1 MHLIKFIAALPMRL
15 LLLALA
21 FLSFNAAIATAQ
33 DQQPWI
39 VAVAGPMTGDSAH
52 LGAAMINATTLK
64 ATKINE
70 AGGINGRMIEVM
82 AYDDQNSAELAA
94 EIALEIATQSQTLV
108 VIGHRTSGASIAAAP
123 IYMEHGIAAITGTA
137 TADELTVNNPWYFR
151 ATYNNSLQADFIAN
165 YMSSILNYRTATLVA
180 TDDVYGRSLRDA
192 FLSSSE
198 NLRMDIAHQ
207 YDVDS
212 NSEDIDLDMADIVSE
227 LSLMPDSGMVFLAMN
242 AVNAAH
248 FVREMRNSGFALPVF
263 GADSINQQFP
273 SYFEPDPILKTRPGD
288 FTDQIF
294 ATTSMIWDV
303 ANEAAIKFRE
313 DYSQS
318 FGNAADSGMALY
330 YDAAGI
336 SFEALASLDPAGTDL
351 AAMRAQVQRYFA
363 SIDNRADAYDGITGK
378 IYFDDAGNAEKT
390 VPVGVFELA
399 EFISAPVQLQA
410 VENPVMVPNFSDK
423 LESGEIVPQADGYMH
438 ATQIVY
444 FGIDLNEVGNLNTA
458 TGNYDLD
465 FYIWFRYRG
474 ALDLDKIEFSNAV
487 TPVSLDNP
495 IWERE
500 RNGMTIATFKVRGTF
515 HGEFQFGDYPFDR
528 QHITLVVRH
537 QDRNSESMR
546 FVADRLGMQL
556 AGEETSLL
564 AKIEREEAFKTAQ
577 GWQVLDAQIYQDL
590 IRTAS
595 TLGETRFF
603 QGETEVNFSRMVLSL
618 EIGRHLTSYSST
630 ILLPMTIL
638 FVIGGLLFAVP
649 IREIP
654 PRLSG
659 GILVLVT
666 VSLLRARLSNDLPNI
681 GYLVAID
688 YIFFALQ
695 IIMLFGI
702 IVSVISY
709 WLLVS
714 ERATAAHRVN
724 LTGAFLYPMP
734 IIGVAIY
741 IWLTVAIVSPV

>member
-1 MHLIKFIAALPMRL
+1 MQLIKIFTTLRMWIVFPI
-15 LLLALA
+15 LA
-21 FLSFNAAIATAQ
+21 FLSFYTAPAIAQ
-33 DQQPWI
+33 DQKPWI
-39 VAVAGPMTGDSAH
+39 VAVAGPMTGPSAH
-52 LGAAMINATTLK
+52 LGAAMVNATTLK
-64 ATKINE
+64 ATEINA
-70 AGGINGRMIEVM
+70 AGGINGRMIEVVSF
-82 AYDDQNSAELAA
+82 DDQNSAELAA
-94 EIALEIATQSQTLV
+94 EIALEIATQSQAIV

-123 IYMEHGIAAITGTA
+123 IYMENGVPAISGTA

-165 YMSSILNYRTATLVA
+165 YMSSILGYRTATLVA

-198 NLRMDIAHQ
+198 NLRMDITHQ
-207 YDVDS
+207 YDVDPT
-212 NSEDIDLDMADIVSE
+212 SEDIDLDMADIVSE

-273 SYFEPDPILKTRPGD
+273 SYFEPDPVLKTRPGD

-318 FGNAADSGMALY
+318 FGVPADSGMALY

-336 SFEALASLDPAGTDL
+336 SFEALASLDPASTDL
-351 AAMRAQVQRYFA
+351 AAMRTGVQQYFA
-363 SIDNRADAYDGITGK
+363 SVDSRSEAYNGITGK

-474 ALDLDKIEFSNAV
+474 ALDLNKIEFSNAV
-487 TPVSLDNP
+487 TPVNLNNP

-556 AGEETSLL
+556 AGEDTSLL
-564 AKIEREEAFKTAQ
+564 AKIEQEEAFKTAQ

-638 FVIGGLLFAVP
+638 FVIGFLLFAVP

-702 IVSVISY
+702 VISVISY

-714 ERATAAHRVN
+714 ERATAANRVN
-724 LTGAFLYPMP
+724 RLGAILYPLP
-734 IIGVAIY
+734 IFGVAIY
-741 IWLTVAIVSPV
+741 IWLTVAIVPPI